1 MLNRKILQFR
11 IQILRFGKKK
21 LADLNFQVN
30 FGIKLRLMKTQ
41 RQKLLFLITFLSFIL
56 SYSQIKV
63 SGKVT
68 FRNKG
73 ISDVNVTLKNTYDGA
88 TTDANGNF
96 TFETSEKGNQILSFT
111 HSKYNDIEKAIVIE
125 NQDLSVNAEL
135 KEQINEIDAVV
146 VSAGSIEASDK
157 KRATAL
163 LSPID
168 IYTTAGADGQISSAL
183 NYLPGVQKVGETEG
197 LFIRGG
203 TGTESKIF
211 MDGSLIN
218 NYFSSSVPGIAGRD
232 RFNTSLFKGNVF
244 SSGGY
249 SALYGQAL
257 SGALMLESV
266 DLPDQSSYDFG
277 ISPIFLRAGFQ
288 KLGED
293 KNHSYGA
300 TLGYSNLNLMQEVLN
315 FNTDFI
321 DAPQGINADANFR
334 IKTKSGGF
342 FKYYGMYDTN
352 SMGVKTESL
361 EADNQFSLIKLKGK
375 NTYHNLSFKQKFGK
389 YLLNAGT
396 SYSFNRTDLNF
407 STESNEVEADK
418 MRLLTDGNYIN
429 LKAVLERK
437 INKISAL
444 RGGFELN
451 STDEKLSFEEINKHY
466 KDLISAV
473 FVETDLGFSNQLSAK
488 IGVRAENSS
497 FLGKTNFAPRIA
509 LAYRLA
515 KDWTT
520 SFAYGLFYQ
529 NPESKY
535 INGPADL
542 DFQKSQH
549 YILQVQRTTD
559 GRSLRFE
566 AFYKKYDQL
575 IKVSNLG
582 FNNNQNQPVQTA
594 DNNNGFGYA
603 KGLELFWRDKK
614 TFENIDYWIS
624 YSFLDSKR
632 DFMNYPVSL
641 KPNFA
646 SEHTLSAVAKRFIP
660 KWKLGVNLSYTYAKG
675 RPYYDFATKDVNGE
689 TINYTRN
696 EGRLKDYNALNV
708 SFNYL
713 PNLGKKDAKAFTVFV
728 LSVSNVL
735 GSKNVYGYNFSSDGS
750 RSSAVVPPVNTFLFI
765 GAFISFGVDKTQDA
779 INNNL

>member
-1 MLNRKILQFR
+1 MIR
-11 IQILRFGKKK
+11 IKT
-21 LADLNFQVN
+21 A
-30 FGIKLRLMKTQ
+30 MKT
-41 RQKLLFLITFLSFIL
+41 KLLFLISFFFFFLSF
-56 SYSQIKV
+56 SQTKIT
-63 SGKVT
+63 GKVT
-68 FRNKG
+68 FKNKG
-73 ISDVNVTLKNTYDGA
+73 VSEINVTLKDTYDGA
-88 TTDANGNF
+88 TTDQEGNF
-96 TFETSEKGNQILSFT
+96 SFETSERGSHILTFV
-111 HSKYNDIEKAIVIE
+111 HPKYNEVQKPILIEDKDI
-125 NQDLSVNAEL
+125 SVNTEL

-146 VSAGSIEASDK
+146 VSAGSIEASDR

-163 LSPID
+163 LTPID

-197 LFIRGG
+197 LFVRGG
-203 TGTESKIF
+203 TGTETKIF

-218 NYFSSSVPGIAGRD
+218 NYFSSSIPGIAGRD
-232 RFNTSLFKGNVF
+232 RFNTSLFKGNIF

-277 ISPIFLRAGFQ
+277 VSPIFLSGGFQ
-288 KLGED
+288 KLGEN

-300 TLGYSNLNLMQEVLN
+300 TLGYSNLGLMQDVFN

-321 DAPQGINADANFR
+321 DAPRGLNADANFR

-342 FKYYGMYDTN
+342 FKYYGMFDSN
-352 SMGVKTESL
+352 KMSVKTESL
-361 EADNQFSLIKLKGK
+361 EPGYNFALVRLKGE
-375 NTYHNLSFKQKFGK
+375 NTYHNLSFKQKFGR
-389 YLLNAGT
+389 YLFNTSA
-396 SYSFNRTDLNF
+396 SYSYNQSDLNF
-407 STESNEVEADK
+407 STETNQTESEK
-418 MRLLTDGNYIN
+418 TRLLNDGDYIN
-429 LKAVLERK
+429 FKAIVDRK

-451 STDEKLSFEEINKHY
+451 YANEKLNFGEVNKNY
-466 KDLISAV
+466 RDLISSG
-473 FVETDLGFSNQLSAK
+473 FVETDLGFSNNLSAK

-497 FLGKTNFAPRIA
+497 YLNKNNIAPRFA

-520 SFAYGLFYQ
+520 SFAYGLFFQ

-535 INGPADL
+535 INSSANL

-549 YILQVQRTTD
+549 YIFQVQRSTE

-566 AFYKKYDQL
+566 AFYKKYDDL
-575 IKVSNLG
+575 IKTQNIVPNSNQNQQVQTA
-582 FNNNQNQPVQTA
+582 FNNNG
-594 DNNNGFGYA
+594 NGFA
-603 KGLELFWRDKK
+603 KGLEVFWRDKK

-632 DFMNYPVSL
+632 DFLNYPVSL

-646 SEHTLSAVAKRFIP
+646 AEHTLSVVAKRFIP
-660 KWKLGVNLSYTYAKG
+660 EWKTGVNLSYTYAKG
-675 RPYYDFATKDVNGE
+675 RPFYDIVTQNDQN
-689 TINYTRN
+689 IIRN
-696 EGRLKDYNALNV
+696 EGRLKDYNALNL

-713 PNLGKKDAKAFTVFV
+713 PNLGKKDSKAFTIFV
-728 LSVSNVL
+728 LSVSNIL
-735 GSKNVYGYNFSSDGS
+735 GTKNVYGYNFSQNGS
-750 RSSAVVPPVNTFLFI
+750 RSSTVVPPVNTFVFV
-765 GAFISFGVDKTQDA
+765 GMFISFGVDKTQDA

>member
-1 MLNRKILQFR
+1 
-11 IQILRFGKKK
+11 
-21 LADLNFQVN
+21 
-30 FGIKLRLMKTQ
+30 MKTKFHQ
-41 RQKLLFLITFLSFIL
+41 IIILLFFFSFVQSFAQVKI
-56 SYSQIKV
+56 

-73 ISDVNVTLKNTYDGA
+73 IPEVNVTLKDTYDGA

-96 TFETSEKGNQILSFT
+96 SFETSEKGIQKLTFS
-111 HSKYNDIEKAIVIE
+111 HAKYYEIEKQIIIE
-125 NQDLSVNAEL
+125 DKDQTINAEL

-163 LSPID
+163 LTPID

-183 NYLPGVQKVGETEG
+183 NFLPGVQKVGETEG
-197 LFIRGG
+197 LFVRGG

-218 NYFSSSVPGIAGRD
+218 NYFSNSVPGIAGRD

-277 ISPIFLRAGFQ
+277 VSPIFLNGSFQ
-288 KLGED
+288 KLNKD
-293 KNHSYGA
+293 KNSSYGA
-300 TLGYSNLNLMQEVLN
+300 SLGYSNLNLMQQIFN
-315 FNTDFI
+315 FNADFI
-321 DAPQGINADANFR
+321 DAPNGFNGDANFR

-342 FKYYGMYDTN
+342 FKYYGMFDTN
-352 SMGVKTESL
+352 RIGIRTESL
-361 EADNQFSLIKLKGK
+361 EPEYDFSLVKLKGK

-396 SYSFNRTDLNF
+396 SYSYNQSDLKF
-407 STESNEVEADK
+407 STEKNDVQSNESQV
-418 MRLLTDGNYIN
+418 LNDGNYIN
-429 LKAVLERK
+429 FKAVVDRK

-451 STDEKLSFEEINKHY
+451 YAQETLNVGEVNKNY
-466 KDLISAV
+466 RDLISSA
-473 FVETDLGFSNQLSAK
+473 FMETDLGFSNHLSAK

-497 FLGKTNFAPRIA
+497 YLNKTNIAPRFA

-520 SFAYGLFYQ
+520 SFAYGLFFQ

-535 INGPADL
+535 INSSANL

-549 YILQVQRTTD
+549 YIFQIQRATD

-566 AFYKKYDQL
+566 AFYKKYDEL
-575 IKVSNLG
+575 IKTQSINPNSNQNQQIQTA
-582 FNNNQNQPVQTA
+582 FNNNG
-594 DNNNGFGYA
+594 NGFA
-603 KGLELFWRDKK
+603 KGVELFWRDKK

-632 DFMNYPVSL
+632 DFLNYPFSL

-646 SEHTLSAVAKRFIP
+646 SEHTISAVAKRFIP
-660 KWKLGVNLSYTYAKG
+660 KWKTGINLSYTYAKG
-675 RPYYDFATKDVNGE
+675 RPFYDIVTQNNMNIIR
-689 TINYTRN
+689 T
-696 EGRLKDYNALNV
+696 EGKLKDYNALNL

-713 PNLGKKDAKAFTVFV
+713 PNLGKKDAKAFTILV
-728 LSVSNVL
+728 LSISNVL
-735 GSKNVYGYNFSSDGS
+735 GTKNVYGYNFSQNGN
-750 RSSAVVPPVNTFLFI
+750 RSSAVVPPVNTFVFV
-765 GAFISFGVDKTQDA
+765 GMFISFGVDKTQDA

>member
-1 MLNRKILQFR
+1 MKSDVHKILL
-11 IQILRFGKKK
+11 ILF
-21 LADLNFQVN
+21 F
-30 FGIKLRLMKTQ
+30 F
-41 RQKLLFLITFLSFIL
+41 SFIL
-56 SYSQIKV
+56 NFAQVTI

-68 FRNKG
+68 FKNKG
-73 ISDVNVTLKNTYDGA
+73 IAEVNVTLKDTYDGA
-88 TTDANGNF
+88 TTDASGNF
-96 TFETSEKGNQILSFT
+96 SFETSEKGAQKLTFT
-111 HSKYNDIEKAIVIE
+111 HVKYYEIEKPITIDDQ
-125 NQDLSVNAEL
+125 NQTINAEL

-163 LSPID
+163 LTPID

-197 LFIRGG
+197 LFVRGG

-232 RFNTSLFKGNVF
+232 RFNTSLFKGNIF

-277 ISPIFLRAGFQ
+277 VSPIFLSGGFQ
-288 KLGED
+288 KLGD
-293 KNHSYGA
+293 NKNYSYGA
-300 TLGYSNLNLMQEVLN
+300 TAGYSNLNLMQKIFN

-321 DAPQGINADANFR
+321 DAPQGFNGDMNFR
-334 IKTKSGGF
+334 LKTKSGGF
-342 FKYYGMYDTN
+342 LKYYGMFDTN
-352 SMGVKTESL
+352 TMGVKTESL
-361 EADNQFSLIKLKGK
+361 EPNYDFSLVKLNGK

-396 SYSFNRTDLNF
+396 SYSYNQSDLKF
-407 STESNEVEADK
+407 STETNNLESRESQVLN
-418 MRLLTDGNYIN
+418 DGNYIN
-429 LKAVLERK
+429 FKAIVDRK

-451 STDEKLSFEEINKHY
+451 YANEKLNFGEINKNY
-466 KDLISAV
+466 RDLISSA
-473 FVETDLGFSNQLSAK
+473 FMETDLGFSNHLSAK

-497 FLGKTNFAPRIA
+497 YLNKTNIAPRFA

-520 SFAYGLFYQ
+520 SFAYGLFFQ

-535 INGPADL
+535 INSSAKL
-542 DFQKSQH
+542 DFQESQH
-549 YILQVQRTTD
+549 FIFQVQRSTE

-566 AFYKKYDQL
+566 AFYKKYDEL
-575 IKVSNLG
+575 IKTQNIIPNADQNQQVQTA
-582 FNNNQNQPVQTA
+582 FNNNG
-594 DNNNGFGYA
+594 NGFA

-632 DFMNYPVSL
+632 DFLNYPFSL

-646 SEHTLSAVAKRFIP
+646 SEHTLSVVAKRFIP
-660 KWKLGVNLSYTYAKG
+660 KWKTGVNLSYTYAKG
-675 RPYYDFATKDVNGE
+675 RPYYDIITQNDKNV
-689 TINYTRN
+689 IRN
-696 EGRLKDYNALNV
+696 EGQLKDYNALNL

-713 PNLGKKDAKAFTVFV
+713 PNLGKKDAKAFTIFV
-728 LSVSNVL
+728 LSISNVL
-735 GSKNVYGYNFSSDGS
+735 GTKNIYGYNFSQNGN
-750 RSSAVVPPVNTFLFI
+750 SSAVVPPVNTFVFV
-765 GAFISFGVDKTQDA
+765 GMFISFGVDKTQDA

>member
-1 MLNRKILQFR
+1 
-11 IQILRFGKKK
+11 
-21 LADLNFQVN
+21 
-30 FGIKLRLMKTQ
+30 MKT
-41 RQKLLFLITFLSFIL
+41 KLLFFISFCSFALSF
-56 SYSQIKV
+56 SQIKIT
-63 SGKVT
+63 GKVT
-68 FRNKG
+68 FKNKG
-73 ISDVNVTLKNTYDGA
+73 ISEINVTLKDTYDGA
-88 TTDANGNF
+88 TTDSDGNF
-96 TFETSEKGNQILSFT
+96 SFETSEKGNQILTFV
-111 HSKYNDIEKAIVIE
+111 HPKYNEVQKPILIEDKDI
-125 NQDLSVNAEL
+125 SVNTEL

-146 VSAGSIEASDK
+146 ISAGSIEASDR

-163 LSPID
+163 LTPID

-183 NYLPGVQKVGETEG
+183 TYLPGVQKVGETEG
-197 LFIRGG
+197 LFVRGG
-203 TGTESKIF
+203 TGTETKIF

-232 RFNTSLFKGNVF
+232 RFNTSLFKGNIF

-277 ISPIFLRAGFQ
+277 VSPIFLNGGFQ

-300 TLGYSNLNLMQEVLN
+300 TLGYSNLGLMQNVFN

-321 DAPQGINADANFR
+321 GSIQGLNADANFR

-342 FKYYGMYDTN
+342 LKYYGMFDTN
-352 SMGVKTESL
+352 KMGVKTESL
-361 EADNQFSLIKLKGK
+361 EPGYDFALVRLKGE

-389 YLLNAGT
+389 YLFNTSA
-396 SYSFNRTDLNF
+396 SYSYNQSDLNF
-407 STESNEVEADK
+407 STETNQVESEK
-418 MRLLTDGNYIN
+418 TELLNDGNYIN
-429 LKAVLERK
+429 FKAVVDRK

-451 STDEKLSFEEINKHY
+451 YANEKLNFGEVNKNY
-466 KDLISAV
+466 RDLISSG
-473 FVETDLGFSNQLSAK
+473 FVETDLGFSNNLSAK

-497 FLGKTNFAPRIA
+497 YLNKNNIAPRFA

-520 SFAYGLFYQ
+520 SFAYGLFFQ

-535 INGPADL
+535 INSSANL

-549 YILQVQRTTD
+549 YIFQVQRSTE
-559 GRSLRFE
+559 GQSLRFE
-566 AFYKKYDQL
+566 AFYKKYDEL
-575 IKVSNLG
+575 IKTQNIVPNSNQNQQMQTA
-582 FNNNQNQPVQTA
+582 FNNNG
-594 DNNNGFGYA
+594 NGFA
-603 KGLELFWRDKK
+603 KGLEIFWRDKK

-632 DFMNYPVSL
+632 DFLNYPVSL
-641 KPNFA
+641 KPSFA
-646 SEHTLSAVAKRFIP
+646 AEHTISVVAKRFIP
-660 KWKLGVNLSYTYAKG
+660 EWKTGINLSYTYAKG
-675 RPYYDFATKDVNGE
+675 RPYYDIVTQDDKN
-689 TINYTRN
+689 IIRN
-696 EGRLKDYNALNV
+696 EGRLKDYNALNL

-713 PNLGKKDAKAFTVFV
+713 PNLGKKDSKAFTIFV
-728 LSVSNVL
+728 LSISNIL
-735 GSKNVYGYNFSSDGS
+735 GTKNVYGYNFSQNGS
-750 RSSAVVPPVNTFLFI
+750 RSSAVVPPVNTFVFV
-765 GAFISFGVDKTQDA
+765 GMFISFGVDKTQDA

>member
-1 MLNRKILQFR
+1 
-11 IQILRFGKKK
+11 
-21 LADLNFQVN
+21 
-30 FGIKLRLMKTQ
+30 MKTQ
-41 RQKLLFLITFLSFIL
+41 TQKLLFLITFLSFFL
-56 SYSQIKV
+56 SYAQVKIT
-63 SGKVT
+63 GKVT
-68 FRNKG
+68 FRSRG
-73 ISDVNVTLKNTYDGA
+73 ISEINVTLKGTYDGA
-88 TTDANGNF
+88 TTDAKGNF
-96 TFETSEKGNQILSFT
+96 SFETTEKGDHQLTFT
-111 HSKYNDIEKAIVIE
+111 HPKYNDVEKSIVIG
-125 NQDLSVNAEL
+125 NQDVTVDAEL

-146 VSAGSIEASDK
+146 ISAGSIEASDR

-163 LSPID
+163 LTPID

-183 NYLPGVQKVGETEG
+183 NYLPGVQKVGESEG

-277 ISPIFLRAGFQ
+277 VSPIFVSGGFQ

-300 TLGYSNLNLMQEVLN
+300 TLGYSNLNLMQKVLS

-321 DAPQGINADANFR
+321 DAPQGLNADANFR

-352 SMGVKTESL
+352 KMGVKTQSL
-361 EADNQFSLIKLKGK
+361 EPDNQYSLIRLKGK

-396 SYSFNRTDLNF
+396 SYSFNRSDLNF
-407 STESNEVEADK
+407 SKETNEVESDK
-418 MRLLTDGNYIN
+418 TELLTDGNYIN

-451 STDEKLSFEEINKHY
+451 TTDEKLAFEEVKKHY

-488 IGVRAENSS
+488 IGMRAESS
-497 FLGKTNFAPRIA
+497 SYLGKMNIAPRFA

-515 KDWTT
+515 QNWTT

-549 YILQVQRTTD
+549 YIFQIQRTTD
-559 GRSLRFE
+559 GRSLRLE

-575 IKVSNLG
+575 LKLKNLD
-582 FNNNQNQPVQTA
+582 FKDNQNQPIQTA
-594 DNNNGFGYA
+594 DNNNGYGYA
-603 KGLELFWRDKK
+603 KGMELFWRDKK

-646 SEHTLSAVAKRFIP
+646 SEHTLALVAKRFIP
-660 KWKLGVNLSYTYAKG
+660 EWKLGVNLSYTYAKG
-675 RPYYDFATKDVNGE
+675 RPYYDIATKDENGQI
-689 TINYTRN
+689 INYTRN
-696 EGRLKDYNALNV
+696 EGRLKDYNALNL

-728 LSVSNVL
+728 LSISNVL
-735 GSKNVYGYNFSSDGS
+735 GTKNVYGYNFSMDGS
-750 RSSAVVPPVNTFLFI
+750 RSSAVVPPVNTFVFI

>member
-1 MLNRKILQFR
+1 
-11 IQILRFGKKK
+11 
-21 LADLNFQVN
+21 
-30 FGIKLRLMKTQ
+30 MKMQT
-41 RQKLLFLITFLSFIL
+41 QKLLFLIAFLSFFL
-56 SYSQIKV
+56 SYTQVKIT
-63 SGKVT
+63 GKVT

-73 ISDVNVTLKNTYDGA
+73 VSDINVTLKGTYDGA
-88 TTDANGNF
+88 TTDAKGNF
-96 TFETSEKGNQILSFT
+96 SFETTEKGDHILTFT
-111 HSKYNDIEKAIVIE
+111 HPKYNDVEKPIVIG
-125 NQDLSVNAEL
+125 NQDIAVDAEL

-146 VSAGSIEASDK
+146 ISAGSIEASDK

-163 LSPID
+163 LTPID

-277 ISPIFLRAGFQ
+277 ISPIFLSGGFQ
-288 KLGED
+288 KLSDD

-300 TLGYSNLNLMQEVLN
+300 TLGYSLLSLMSNVLN

-321 DAPQGINADANFR
+321 DAPQGLNGDANFR

-352 SMGVKTESL
+352 KMGVRTESL
-361 EADNQFSLIKLKGK
+361 EPDYDFALVRLKGK

-389 YLLNAGT
+389 YLLNTGA
-396 SYSFNRTDLNF
+396 SYSYNRSDLNF
-407 STESNEVEADK
+407 STEKSEVESDK
-418 MRLLTDGNYIN
+418 TQLLTTGNYIN
-429 LKAVLERK
+429 FKAVLERK
-437 INKISAL
+437 INKISAV
-444 RGGFELN
+444 RGGVELN
-451 STDEKLSFEEINKHY
+451 NADEKLNFEEVNKHY
-466 KDLISAV
+466 QDFISSV
-473 FVETDLGFSNQLSAK
+473 FAETDLGFSNQFSAK

-497 FLGKTNFAPRIA
+497 FLNKSNIAPRLA

-515 KDWTT
+515 QNWTT

-535 INGPADL
+535 INGPANL

-549 YILQVQRTTD
+549 YILQVQRTSE

-575 IKVSNLG
+575 IKVKDIASIND
-582 FNNNQNQPVQTA
+582 QSQPVQTA
-594 DNNNGFGYA
+594 INNNGYGYA

-660 KWKLGVNLSYTYAKG
+660 EWKLGVNLSYTYAKG
-675 RPYYDFATKDVNGE
+675 RPYYDIATKDVNGN
-689 TINYTRN
+689 IVSFTRN
-696 EGRLKDYNALNV
+696 EGRLKDYNALNL

-713 PNLGKKDAKAFTVFV
+713 PNLGKKEAKMFTVFV
-728 LSVSNVL
+728 LSISNIL
-735 GSKNVYGYNFSSDGS
+735 GTKNVYGYNFSQDGS
-750 RSSAVVPPVNTFLFI
+750 RSSTVVPPVNTFVFV

>member
-1 MLNRKILQFR
+1 ME
-11 IQILRFGKKK
+11 
-21 LADLNFQVN
+21 
-30 FGIKLRLMKTQ
+30 TQ
-41 RQKLLFLITFLSFIL
+41 SKKLLFLISFLSFTL
-56 SYSQIKV
+56 SFAQTKI

-68 FRNKG
+68 YRNKG
-73 ISDVNVTLKNTYDGA
+73 ISEVNVTLKDTYDGA

-96 TFETSEKGNQILSFT
+96 SFETSEKGNKVLTFT
-111 HSKYNDIEKAIVIE
+111 HPKYIDVEKPITIE
-125 NQDLSVNAEL
+125 NQEVSINAEL

-163 LSPID
+163 LTPID

-183 NYLPGVQKVGETEG
+183 TYLPGVQKVGETEG

-277 ISPIFLRAGFQ
+277 ISPIFLSGGFQ
-288 KLGED
+288 RLSD
-293 KNHSYGA
+293 SKNSSFGA
-300 TLGYSNLNLMQEVLN
+300 TVGYSNLKLMQEVFN
-315 FNTDFI
+315 FNTNFS
-321 DAPQGINADANFR
+321 DAPQGLNADFNFR

-342 FKYYGMYDTN
+342 FKYYGMYDSN
-352 SMGVKTESL
+352 RMGVTVESL
-361 EADNQFSLIKLKGK
+361 EPGNDFSLVNLKGK

-389 YLLNAGT
+389 YLLNTSA
-396 SYSFNRTDLNF
+396 SYSYNTSDLKF
-407 STESNEVEADK
+407 STQNNEIETGNTKVLNDA
-418 MRLLTDGNYIN
+418 NYIN
-429 LKAVLERK
+429 FKAVLERK

-451 STDEKLSFEEINKHY
+451 STSEKLNFNDFVEKHY
-466 KDLISAV
+466 KDLISAA

-497 FLGKTNFAPRIA
+497 YLKKSNIAPRVA
-509 LAYRLA
+509 LAYRFA

-535 INGPADL
+535 INGPANL
-542 DFQKSQH
+542 GFQQSQH
-549 YILQVQRTTD
+549 YIFQVQRATD

-566 AFYKKYDQL
+566 AFYKKYDDL
-575 IKVSNLG
+575 LKVKNLPFTDG
-582 FNNNQNQPVQTA
+582 QNQYIQTV
-594 DNNNGFGYA
+594 DNNGGYGYA

-632 DFMNYPVSL
+632 DFINYPFNL

-646 SEHTLSAVAKRFIP
+646 SEHTISAVAKRFIP
-660 KWKLGVNLSYTYAKG
+660 KWKTGVNFSYTYAKG
-675 RPYYDFATKDVNGE
+675 RPYYDIAAKDVNGE
-689 TINYTRN
+689 SMYYIRN
-696 EGRLKDYNALNV
+696 EGRLKDYNALNF
-708 SFNYL
+708 SINYL
-713 PNLGKKDAKAFTVFV
+713 PNLGKKDAKAFTVLV
-728 LSVSNVL
+728 LSVSNIL
-735 GSKNVYGYNFSSDGS
+735 GTKNVYGYNFSMDGS
-750 RSSAVVPPVNTFLFI
+750 RNSTVVPPVNTFIFV

>member
-1 MLNRKILQFR
+1 
-11 IQILRFGKKK
+11 
-21 LADLNFQVN
+21 
-30 FGIKLRLMKTQ
+30 MKTRQQ
-41 RQKLLFLITFLSFIL
+41 RLLFLITLLSFCV
-56 SYSQIKV
+56 SYAQVKIT
-63 SGKVT
+63 GRVT

-73 ISDVNVTLKNTYDGA
+73 IGEINVTLKGTYDGA
-88 TTDANGNF
+88 TTDSNGKF
-96 TFETSEKGNQILSFT
+96 SFETSEKGNHTLSFT
-111 HSKYNDIEKAIVIE
+111 HPKYNDIEKQIVIE
-125 NQDLSVNAEL
+125 NQDISLDAEL

-146 VSAGSIEASDK
+146 ISAGAIEASDR

-163 LSPID
+163 LTPID

-183 NYLPGVQKVGETEG
+183 TYLPGVQKVGESEG

-203 TGTESKIF
+203 TGTESRIF

-277 ISPIFLRAGFQ
+277 ISPIFLNAGFQ
-288 KLGED
+288 KLSGD

-300 TLGYSNLNLMQEVLN
+300 TLGYSLLSLMQKVLN

-321 DAPQGINADANFR
+321 DAPQGFNGDANFR

-342 FKYYGMYDTN
+342 LKYYGMYDTN
-352 SMGVKTESL
+352 KMGVRTESL
-361 EADNQFSLIKLKGK
+361 EPGSDYALVRINGK

-389 YLLNAGT
+389 YLLNTGA
-396 SYSFNRTDLNF
+396 SYSYNRSDLNF
-407 STESNEVEADK
+407 SGETNTIETDK
-418 MRLLTDGNYIN
+418 TQLLTDGNYIN
-429 LKAVLERK
+429 FKAVLERK
-437 INKISAL
+437 INKISAV

-451 STDEKLSFEEINKHY
+451 STDEKLKFEEVNKHY
-466 KDLISAV
+466 QDLISSV
-473 FVETDLGFSNQLSAK
+473 FAETDLGFSNEFSAK
-488 IGVRAENSS
+488 IGIRAENSS
-497 FLGKTNFAPRIA
+497 FLNKSNIAPRFA

-515 KDWTT
+515 KNWTT

-535 INGPADL
+535 INGPAHL

-549 YILQVQRTTD
+549 YILQVQRASE

-575 IKVSNLG
+575 IKVRNIA
-582 FNNNQNQPVQTA
+582 NIENQNQPVQTA
-594 DNNNGFGYA
+594 INNDGFGYA

-646 SEHTLSAVAKRFIP
+646 SEHTLSVVGKRFIP
-660 KWKLGVNLSYTYAKG
+660 EWKLGVNLSYTYAKG
-675 RPYYDFATKDVNGE
+675 RPYYDIATKDINGNVVNF
-689 TINYTRN
+689 TRN
-696 EGRLKDYNALNV
+696 EGRLKDYNALNL

-728 LSVSNVL
+728 LSISNVL
-735 GSKNVYGYNFSSDGS
+735 GTKNMYGYNFSQDGS
-750 RSSAVVPPVNTFLFI
+750 RSSAIVPPINTFVFV

>member
-1 MLNRKILQFR
+1 MNRKLT
-11 IQILRFGKKK
+11 
-21 LADLNFQVN
+21 A
-30 FGIKLRLMKTQ
+30 MKTQ
-41 RQKLLFLITFLSFIL
+41 GKLLFLISFLSFSL
-56 SYSQIKV
+56 SFAQVKI

-68 FRNKG
+68 YRNKG
-73 ISDVNVTLKNTYDGA
+73 IGEVNVTLKDTYDGA
-88 TTDANGNF
+88 TTDSNGNF
-96 TFETSEKGNQILSFT
+96 SFETSEKGNKVLTFT
-111 HSKYNDIEKAIVIE
+111 HPKYIDVEKSIAID
-125 NQDLSVNAEL
+125 NQDVSVNAEL

-163 LSPID
+163 LTPID

-183 NYLPGVQKVGETEG
+183 TYLPGVQKVGETEG

-218 NYFSSSVPGIAGRD
+218 NYFSNSVPGIAGRD

-277 ISPIFLRAGFQ
+277 ISPIFLNAGFQ
-288 KLGED
+288 KLND
-293 KNHSYGA
+293 NKNSSFGA
-300 TLGYSNLNLMQEVLN
+300 TVGYSNLKLMQEVFN
-315 FNTDFI
+315 FNTNFI
-321 DAPQGINADANFR
+321 DAPQGLNTDFNVR

-342 FKYYGMYDTN
+342 FKYYGMYDSN
-352 SMGVKTESL
+352 RMSVKVESL
-361 EADNQFSLIKLKGK
+361 EPENDFSLVNLKGK

-396 SYSFNRTDLNF
+396 SYSYNKSDLDF
-407 STESNEVEADK
+407 STQKNDIETGNTK
-418 MRLLTDGNYIN
+418 LLNDGNYIN
-429 LKAVLERK
+429 FKAVLDRK

-451 STDEKLSFEEINKHY
+451 SASEKLNFNDVANKHY

-497 FLGKTNFAPRIA
+497 YLKKSNIAPRFA

-535 INGPADL
+535 INGPANL

-549 YILQVQRTTD
+549 YIFQLQRATE
-559 GRSLRFE
+559 GRSLRLE
-566 AFYKKYDQL
+566 AFYKKYDDL
-575 IKVSNLG
+575 LKVKNLPYVDG
-582 FNNNQNQPVQTA
+582 QNQYVQTA
-594 DNNNGFGYA
+594 DNNSGYGYA

-632 DFMNYPVSL
+632 DFMNYPLSL

-646 SEHTLSAVAKRFIP
+646 SEHTISAVAKRFVP
-660 KWKLGVNLSYTYAKG
+660 KWKTGFNISYTYAKG
-675 RPYYDFATKDVNGE
+675 RPYYDIATKDVNGDSV
-689 TINYTRN
+689 YYVRN
-696 EGRLKDYNALNV
+696 EGQLKDYNALNFSV
-708 SFNYL
+708 NYL

-728 LSVSNVL
+728 LSVSNIL
-735 GSKNVYGYNFSSDGS
+735 GTKNVYGYNFSMDGS
-750 RSSAVVPPVNTFLFI
+750 RNSAVVPPVNTFVFV

>member
-1 MLNRKILQFR
+1 
-11 IQILRFGKKK
+11 
-21 LADLNFQVN
+21 
-30 FGIKLRLMKTQ
+30 MKTQ
-41 RQKLLFLITFLSFIL
+41 GQRFLLLIAFLTFAW
-56 SYSQIKV
+56 SYSQVKITGKV
-63 SGKVT
+63 SYK
-68 FRNKG
+68 NKG
-73 ISDVNVTLKNTYDGA
+73 VGEVNVTLKDTYDGA
-88 TTDANGNF
+88 TTDASGNF
-96 TFETSEKGNQILSFT
+96 SFETSEKGNHLLTFT
-111 HSKYNDIEKAIVIE
+111 HPNYIDVEKPIVIE
-125 NQDLSVNAEL
+125 NQDVSVNIEL
-135 KEQINEIDAVV
+135 KEQINEINAVV

-163 LSPID
+163 LTPID

-183 NYLPGVQKVGETEG
+183 NFLPGVQKVGETEG

-218 NYFSSSVPGIAGRD
+218 NYFSNSVPGIAGRD

-277 ISPIFLRAGFQ
+277 ISPIFLSAGFQ
-288 KLGED
+288 RLSED

-300 TLGYSNLNLMQEVLN
+300 TLGYSMLNVMQEVFN

-321 DAPQGINADANFR
+321 DAPQGLNGDLNFR

-342 FKYYGMYDTN
+342 FKYYGMYDSN
-352 SMGVKTESL
+352 KMGVKTESL
-361 EADNQFSLIKLKGK
+361 EPEDYDFSLVRLKGK
-375 NTYHNLSFKQKFGK
+375 NTYHNLSFRQKFGK

-396 SYSFNRTDLNF
+396 SYSFNRSDLNF
-407 STESNEVEADK
+407 STETADIESDK
-418 MRLLTDGNYIN
+418 TRLLTDGNYIN
-429 LKAVLERK
+429 FKTVLERK
-437 INKISAL
+437 VNKISAV
-444 RGGFELN
+444 RGGIELN
-451 STDEKLSFEEINKHY
+451 SADEKLNFEEVKKHY
-466 KDLISAV
+466 KDLISSV

-488 IGVRAENSS
+488 IGVRAEHSS
-497 FLGKTNFAPRIA
+497 YLGKSNIAPRFA
-509 LAYRLA
+509 LAYRLSQ
-515 KDWTT
+515 DWTT

-535 INGPADL
+535 INGPASL
-542 DFQKSQH
+542 DFQKAQH
-549 YILQVQRTTD
+549 YIFQLQRASE

-575 IKVSNLG
+575 VKFKNLEYVD
-582 FNNNQNQPVQTA
+582 NQNQYVQTA
-594 DNNNGFGYA
+594 DNNNGYGFA
-603 KGLELFWRDKK
+603 KGLEVFWRDKK
-614 TFENIDYWIS
+614 TFQNIDYWIS

-646 SEHTLSAVAKRFIP
+646 SEHTISAVAKRFVP
-660 KWKLGVNLSYTYAKG
+660 EWKAGINLSYTYAKG
-675 RPYYDFATKDVNGE
+675 RPYYDIASQNMNGQTVNY
-689 TINYTRN
+689 IRH

-728 LSVSNVL
+728 LSISNVL
-735 GSKNVYGYNFSSDGS
+735 GSKNVYGYNFSMDGT
-750 RSSAVVPPVNTFLFI
+750 RNSAVVPPVNTFVFV